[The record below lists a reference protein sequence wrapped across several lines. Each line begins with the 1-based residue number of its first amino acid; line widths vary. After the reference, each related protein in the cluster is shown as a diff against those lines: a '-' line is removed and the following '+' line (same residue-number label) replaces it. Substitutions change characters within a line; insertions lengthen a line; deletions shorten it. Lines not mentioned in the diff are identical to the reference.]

1 MMRCIAIDDE
11 PLSLSL
17 LVDNISKVPYLH
29 LIAQCGNAFEATKV
43 MQLHPIDLAFVDIQ
57 MPGMTGL
64 QFIADLKQKPI
75 IILITAY
82 KQYALESYSLDVI
95 DYLVKPV
102 PLENFTRACSKAQEL
117 FNLRNQA
124 LSTSTS
130 LPAYMFVNVGYSLQ
144 KILFDDILYI
154 EGLRYY
160 INIHLKS
167 MPKPVLTRSGMKLI
181 EEHLPSGEFFRIHK
195 SFIVSLKH
203 ITSIQKKIIIIDNTI
218 KLPIGDTYR
227 AAVQAMI
234 DRGQ

>member
-1 MMRCIAIDDE
+1 MMNCIAIDDE

-17 LVDNISKVPYLH
+17 LVDNISKVPYLR
-29 LIAQCGNAFEATKV
+29 LAAQCGNAFEAVKV
-43 MQLHPIDLAFVDIQ
+43 MQHSQIDLAFVDIQ

-102 PLENFTRACSKAQEL
+102 PLEKFVRACSKAQEL

-124 LSTSTS
+124 LSGSAS
-130 LPAYMFVNVGYSLQ
+130 VPVYMFVNVGYSLQ
-144 KILFDDILYI
+144 KIFFDDILYV

-167 MPKPVLTRSGMKLI
+167 IPKPVLTRSSMKLI
-181 EEHLPSGEFFRIHK
+181 EEHLPSSEFFRIHK
-195 SFIVSLKH
+195 SFIVSSKH
-203 ITSIQKKIIIIDNTI
+203 ISSINKKTVILDNIISI
-218 KLPIGDTYR
+218 PIGETYKD
-227 AAVQAMI
+227 AVQELI
-234 DRGQ
+234 KGIQ